1 MPWPKDHKSRARA
14 RIVAAAAAALRA
26 KGVSGVGVTDVMAG
40 AGLTHGGF
48 YAHFPS
54 KDALLAEAIEHA
66 SAQTL
71 AGLGGS
77 VGAGS
82 TETRLRAVVDAYLSP
97 WHVTHVDVG
106 CPVAALGSEIA
117 RAGGRMQRNL
127 RATIRAR
134 FEWLRGLIP
143 ADRRPRLREE
153 QEAGALAC
161 MVGGLILARA
171 VGGKESTEVL
181 EACRGFLHRALG
193 DAAVAPHGT
202 KPTARRA
209 KRVKAPRRKLLT
221 RPPRAS

>member
-1 MPWPKDHKSRARA
+1 MPWPKNHKSQARA

-26 KGVSGVGVTDVMAG
+26 KGVSGVGVADVMAS

-54 KDALLAEAIEHA
+54 KDDLLGEALEHA

-71 AGLGGS
+71 TGLGGS
-77 VGAGS
+77 ADTAS

-106 CPVAALGSEIA
+106 CPVAALGPEIA
-117 RAGGRMQRNL
+117 RAGGTMQRKL
-127 RATIRAR
+127 RRTIRAR
-134 FEWLRGLIP
+134 FEWLRGLIA
-143 ADRRPRLREE
+143 ADRGARLREE
-153 QEAGALAC
+153 QVAGALAC

-171 VGGKESTEVL
+171 VGGKESTELL

-193 DAAVAPHGT
+193 DTPHGT
-202 KPTARRA
+202 KLTARRA
-209 KRVKAPRRKLLT
+209 KKVKAPRRKPLT
-221 RPPRAS
+221 RAPRAS

>member
-26 KGVSGVGVTDVMAG
+26 KGVSGVGVADVMAS

-54 KDALLAEAIEHA
+54 KEDLLAEAIEHA

-71 AGLGGS
+71 AGLGG
-77 VGAGS
+77 AGDDVS

-106 CPVAALGSEIA
+106 CPVAALGPEIA

-127 RATIRAR
+127 RRTVRAR

-143 ADRRPRLREE
+143 ADRRARRREE
-153 QEAGALAC
+153 QVVGALAC
-161 MVGGLILARA
+161 MLGGLILARA

-193 DAAVAPHGT
+193 DAPDAPDGA
-202 KPTARRA
+202 KPTARHG
-209 KRVKAPRRKLLT
+209 KTVKAREAPEARSPFRR
-221 RPPRAS
+221 

>member
-1 MPWPKDHKSRARA
+1 LPWPKEHKSRARA

-26 KGVSGVGVTDVMAG
+26 KGVSGVGVADIMVS

-54 KDALLAEAIEHA
+54 KDDLLAEAIEYA

-77 VGAGS
+77 VDAAS
-82 TETRLRAVVDAYLSP
+82 TKMDLRAVVDAYLSP

-106 CPVAALGSEIA
+106 CPVAALGPEIA

-127 RATIRAR
+127 RRTIRAR

-143 ADRRPRLREE
+143 ADRRAHLREE
-153 QEAGALAC
+153 QVAGALAC

-171 VGGKESTEVL
+171 VGGKESAELL

-193 DAAVAPHGT
+193 DAPVAPDGR
-202 KPTARRA
+202 KPAERHA
-209 KRVKAPRRKLLT
+209 KKVKAPRRKPLT
-221 RPPRAS
+221 HPPRAT

>member
-26 KGVSGVGVTDVMAG
+26 KGVSGVGVADVMAS

-54 KDALLAEAIEHA
+54 KDHLLAEAIERA

-71 AGLGGS
+71 AGLGG
-77 VGAGS
+77 AGDGVP
-82 TETRLRAVVDAYLSP
+82 TKTRLRAVVDAYLSP

-106 CPVAALGSEIA
+106 CPVAALGPEIA

-127 RATIRAR
+127 RRTLRAR

-143 ADRRPRLREE
+143 ADRRARRREE
-153 QEAGALAC
+153 QVVGALAC

-181 EACRGFLHRALG
+181 EACRGFLHRTLG
-193 DAAVAPHGT
+193 DAPDAPDGT
-202 KPTARRA
+202 KPTARHG
-209 KRVKAPRRKLLT
+209 KTVKAREAPEARRPF
-221 RPPRAS
+221 RR